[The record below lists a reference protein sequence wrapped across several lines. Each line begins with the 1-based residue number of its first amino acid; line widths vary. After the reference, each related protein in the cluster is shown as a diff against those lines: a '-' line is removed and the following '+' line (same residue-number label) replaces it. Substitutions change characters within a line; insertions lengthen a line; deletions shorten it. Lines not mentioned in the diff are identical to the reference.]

1 MKNNNLINMNPSP
14 FEDDTINEKITFIE
28 KFSKKK
34 IQTER
39 IYVSLEDAIEKYDQN
54 NLIFF
59 EQMRG
64 EAKSN
69 INKLLEQSYEIT
81 PSELQQKYGNKVID
95 AINSI
100 KKSQIYVDLPKLP
113 FGKQLSDDE
122 FLDLLNKCVCYA
134 NYHLTNENLNK
145 IREKLLQNSKIIL
158 NIFKTRR
165 ILKDLLENAL
175 LTILTSDD
183 ESDQADNFDI
193 LCSSY
198 ISTITPFAKLE
209 FNNNN
214 NTLDKKELIET
225 LCSKVHLKN
234 YYESLDEFI
243 PNFKN
248 IVKSEEG
255 LKVYINVYLQKYN
268 IYFCKLPQNIMAIT
282 IHTGNIYLKADYLEE
297 YFNKTDLN
305 SQIIIREKIVL
316 NLSHELMHGLIRI
329 INPEMA
335 ENFFDKSEK
344 KTKVKDNQIEFKD
357 KFVSNFYSL
366 NANESGNVFDHN
378 FYEGYYFGELY
389 EEEAFF
395 FLDIKKLN
403 SIDEYKNKLN
413 SIILGEKKNKVINSS
428 VNKFKKLKYEKPHC
442 KRP

>member
-1 MKNNNLINMNPSP
+1 
-14 FEDDTINEKITFIE
+14 
-28 KFSKKK
+28 
-34 IQTER
+34 
-39 IYVSLEDAIEKYDQN
+39 
-54 NLIFF
+54 
-59 EQMRG
+59 MRG

-81 PSELQQKYGNKVID
+81 PSELQQKYGNKIID
-95 AINSI
+95 AIRLI
-100 KKSQIYVDLPKLP
+100 KKSQTFEALPKLP

-122 FLDLLNKCVCYA
+122 FLELLNKCVCYA
-134 NYHLTNENLNK
+134 NYHLAKENLNN
-145 IREKLLQNSKIIL
+145 IREKLLASSNIL
-158 NIFKTRR
+158 FDMFETPR

-175 LTILTSDD
+175 LTILTSNN
-183 ESDQADNFDI
+183 ETDQADNFDI
-193 LCSSY
+193 LRSSY

-209 FNNNN
+209 FNNKN

-357 KFVSNFYSL
+357 KFVSSFYSL

-395 FLDIKKLN
+395 FLDKKNLN
-403 SIDEYKNKLN
+403 SIDEYKNKLK

-428 VNKFKKLKYEKPHC
+428 INKFKKLKYEKPHC

>member
-1 MKNNNLINMNPSP
+1 MKNSQFETNSDNNIFFDEMLVN
-14 FEDDTINEKITFIE
+14 NE
-28 KFSKKK
+28 S
-34 IQTER
+34 QTEK
-39 IYVSLEDAIEKYDQN
+39 IYVSIEDAIKKYDKD
-54 NLIFF
+54 NLIYFKRM
-59 EQMRG
+59 ETK
-64 EAKSN
+64 EKSN
-69 INKLLEQSYEIT
+69 MKNLLKQSYEIT
-81 PSELQQKYGNKVID
+81 LPELQKKYGNKVID

-145 IREKLLQNSKIIL
+145 IREQLLQNSKIIL

-165 ILKDLLENAL
+165 ILRDLLENAL

-297 YFNKTDLN
+297 YFNKTDSN

-378 FYEGYYFGELY
+378 FYDGYYFGELFK
-389 EEEAFF
+389 EEAFF
-395 FLDIKKLN
+395 FLDIKKID
-403 SIDEYKNKLN
+403 SIDEYKTKLK

-428 VNKFKKLKYEKPHC
+428 INKFKKLKYERPHC